1 MDVDAEA
8 DTDGLGMA
16 PPVHMPMQQHPHHPM
31 HHSPPTSAD
40 SLSGPSSGAP
50 AGYGRSCTNC
60 SRAKCKCILRTA
72 DGPCERCHRL
82 GKDCRPIEASRKR
95 IVKKSSSSQT
105 AQLEQK
111 LDDLVS
117 ILRASNHPSLAS
129 VLPPDQVNAFS
140 PGTLA
145 GLPSRLDSLATA
157 ATASSTDSNAAAA
170 AAYQANLNHHPSFN
184 PSAHPHSNIAS
195 PGNVHNGAA
204 ANVSA
209 SVIHPAL
216 AGGPVRTEPTAVEAE
231 NYLDKFR
238 SWLRNFPFMNIG
250 PDVAASDLRR
260 ERPFLWLCIMNIT
273 SMSIPQMQVIKERV
287 RMELAQKVFID
298 HEPSMDMLLGIM
310 VCIAWSTMNS
320 FPGSKPFL
328 ILFTQT
334 ATSVVYEL
342 GLSRSPLEEQYFAA
356 SFKGSSA
363 KVNPPRSRTA
373 EERRVLLGLWY
384 LTSMSAHAL
393 PQLVP
398 IHLANIPS

>member
-1 MDVDAEA
+1 
-8 DTDGLGMA
+8 MA
-16 PPVHMPMQQHPHHPM
+16 PPPVQMSLQQAQQAQQPQQLQQPIY
-31 HHSPPTSAD
+31 HSPASPSSD
-40 SLSGPSSGAP
+40 SISGPSNGAP

-72 DGPCERCHRL
+72 EGPCERCHRL

-95 IVKKSSSSQT
+95 IVKKPSSSQT

-117 ILRASNHPSLAS
+117 ILRASNHPSLAN

-140 PGTLA
+140 PGALA

-157 ATASSTDSNAAAA
+157 ATASSSDSNAAP
-170 AAYQANLNHHPSFN
+170 YQAHLTPHPSFN
-184 PSAHPHSNIAS
+184 PNTHPQSNISS
-195 PGNVHNGAA
+195 PANTHHAA
-204 ANVSA
+204 ASANA

-216 AGGPVRTEPTAVEAE
+216 NGGRVRTEPTPVEAE

-238 SWLRNFPFMNIG
+238 SWLRNFPFMHVG

-273 SMSIPQMQVIKERV
+273 SMSIPQMQMIKERV
-287 RMELAQKVFID
+287 RMELAQKIFVD
-298 HEPSMDMLLGIM
+298 HEPSMDLLLGIV
-310 VCIAWSTMNS
+310 VCLAWSTNNS

-334 ATSVVYEL
+334 AMSVVYEL

-356 SFKGSSA
+356 SFKGSTA
-363 KVNPPRSRTA
+363 KASQPRSRTA
-373 EERRVLLGLWY
+373 EERRVILALWY
-384 LTSMSAHAL
+384 LTSVSVSCLISVL
-393 PQLVP
+393 PT
-398 IHLANIPS
+398 HTC

>member
-1 MDVDAEA
+1 
-8 DTDGLGMA
+8 MA
-16 PPVHMPMQQHPHHPM
+16 PPVLSPMQDD
-31 HHSPPTSAD
+31 SRPPSA
-40 SLSGPSSGAP
+40 GAASGAP

-95 IVKKSSSSQT
+95 IVKKASSSQT

-117 ILRASNHPSLAS
+117 ILRASNHPSLAG
-129 VLPPDQVNAFS
+129 VLPQDHTSPYS
-140 PGTLA
+140 PGQTIA

-157 ATASSTDSNAAAA
+157 ATASSSDNA
-170 AAYQANLNHHPSFN
+170 YVPNLNHHPSLN
-184 PSAHPHSNIAS
+184 A
-195 PGNVHNGAA
+195 NVHRPSVAGD
-204 ANVSA
+204 A
-209 SVIHPAL
+209 SINPAL
-216 AGGPVRTEPTAVEAE
+216 GAVRPEPTPAEAE

-238 SWLRNFPFMNIG
+238 AWLRNFPFMHLT
-250 PDVAASDLRR
+250 PELSASDLRR

-273 SMSIPQMQVIKERV
+273 SMSIPQMQLIKERV
-287 RMELAQKVFID
+287 RMELAQKVFVD
-298 HEPSMDMLLGIM
+298 HEPSMDLLLGLM
-310 VCIAWSTMNS
+310 VCLTWSTMNS

-356 SFKGSSA
+356 CFKGSNA
-363 KVNPPRSRTA
+363 KAPPPRSRTA
-373 EERRVLLGLWY
+373 EERRVLLALWY
-384 LTSMSAHAL
+384 LTS
-393 PQLVP
+393 V
-398 IHLANIPS
+398 